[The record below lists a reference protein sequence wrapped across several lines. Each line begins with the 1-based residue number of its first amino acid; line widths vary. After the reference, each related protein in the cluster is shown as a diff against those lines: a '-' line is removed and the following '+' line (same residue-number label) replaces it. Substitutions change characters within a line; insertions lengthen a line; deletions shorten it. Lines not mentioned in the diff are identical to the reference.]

1 MADDNVSL
9 ITDPELLAEEQEEA
23 NSETN
28 NSYTKKVKVFVASKS
43 DIEGRISRYM
53 QRHGMGIKSIQYIG
67 SNTYAVVLEKSLQQ
81 SVYVFKTKEEFD
93 EKREDPEWMLGIN
106 VGDVVYIVDAD
117 SPDYWYAG
125 GEHGDNGWVE
135 MVAEGYTQSQINN
148 MLTNEDGDIT
158 LSSTVNGERKIT
170 HATKAAGDGVNS
182 TLQKIYLDKWGHV
195 KGYQSVAAQD
205 IINLGML
212 SAGSVNSTFGKI
224 VDLSPTTSTTMKD
237 VIERVNAIVGM
248 LKTIKP

>member
-81 SVYVFKTKEEFD
+81 SVYVFDTKDEFD
-93 EKREDPEWMLGIN
+93 EKRNDPEWMLGIN
-106 VGDVVYIVDAD
+106 VGDVVYIVDSG

-125 GEHGDNGWVE
+125 VGHGDNGWVE
-135 MVAEGYTQSQINN
+135 METDGYTQSQIDEMLNN
-148 MLTNEDGDIT
+148 KEGGII
-158 LSSTVNGERKIT
+158 LSKDNNKIT
-170 HATKAAGDGVNS
+170 HATQAIVDGS
-182 TLQKIYLDKWGHV
+182 AILQKITIDNWGHV
-195 KGYQSVAAQD
+195 TGYDDADKHDFEALGVLSDESVKNAFKGIASLDALTGTTTQD
-205 IINLGML
+205 IIEKLNL
-212 SAGSVNSTFGKI
+212 
-224 VDLSPTTSTTMKD
+224 
-237 VIERVNAIVGM
+237 VI
-248 LKTIKP
+248 KTLQEIKA